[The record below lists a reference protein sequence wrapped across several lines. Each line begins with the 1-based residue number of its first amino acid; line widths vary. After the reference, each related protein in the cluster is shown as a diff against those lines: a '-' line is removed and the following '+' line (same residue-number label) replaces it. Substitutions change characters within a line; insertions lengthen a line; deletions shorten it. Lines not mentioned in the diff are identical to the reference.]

1 MGELPVICRAEEEVL
16 NGCRHGHAWAWHELH
31 RRYRP
36 TAASFLRKLGVAE
49 CDLDDCTQDTFLEVY
64 RHLAGF
70 RNEAT
75 FKTWFYR
82 ICVSQA
88 RRARRRV
95 QVAQALR
102 DTSLSMALHPFVSVP
117 SFTEERALQSIHDAS
132 AQLPP
137 LLRVP
142 FVLFEVQG
150 LSGKSIAAIL
160 RCPEST
166 VWRRLHVARRAV
178 TEVFLGDRPGP

>member
-1 MGELPVICRAEEEVL
+1 MSDTPVIRCADEELL
-16 NGCRHGHAWAWHELH
+16 NGCRRGHAWAWHELH

-49 CDLDDCTQDTFLEVY
+49 CDLDDCTQDTFLELY
-64 RHLAGF
+64 RNLEGF
-70 RNEAT
+70 RNEAS

-82 ICVSQA
+82 ICASQA
-88 RRARRRV
+88 RRARRQVRV
-95 QVAQALR
+95 TEALR
-102 DTSLSMALHPFVSVP
+102 DTSLSMVIPPFASVP
-117 SFTEERALQSIHDAS
+117 SFTEERALQSIHAAS
-132 AQLPP
+132 GQLPP

-150 LSGKSIAAIL
+150 LSGKSIAAML

-178 TEVFLGDRPGP
+178 TEVFLGDRPDP

>member
-1 MGELPVICRAEEEVL
+1 MGDTPVICRAEEEVL
-16 NGCRHGHAWAWHELH
+16 NGCRHGYAWAWRELH

-36 TAASFLRKLGVAE
+36 AAANFLRKLGIAE
-49 CDLDDCTQDTFLEVY
+49 CDLDDCIQDAFLELY

-70 RNEAT
+70 RNEAA

-102 DTSLSMALHPFVSVP
+102 DTSLAMTLHPFVSVP

-132 AQLPP
+132 GQLPP
-137 LLRVP
+137 SLRVP

-178 TEVFLGDRPGP
+178 TEVFLGDGPGS